1 MDKTVIYIKADKEV
15 KTNAQKIA
23 RELGLSLSDVL
34 NASLRNFIRTRE
46 VRFSAIPQMT
56 PELER
61 LLGTVERDIKERKHL
76 SRPLKEKEEVERYL
90 DSL

>member
-1 MDKTVIYIKADKEV
+1 MKTMINIRADKEV
-15 KTNAQKIA
+15 KREAQQLAKK
-23 RELGLSLSDVL
+23 LGLSLSDVM

-46 VRFSAIPQMT
+46 VRVSDVPHMT

-61 LLGTVERDIKERKHL
+61 LIGIAERDRKADKHI
-76 SRPLKEKEEVERYL
+76 SPVLKTPAEVERYL

>member
-1 MDKTVIYIKADKEV
+1 MINIKADKEV
-15 KTNAQKIA
+15 KQEAQRLAKK
-23 RELGLSLSDVL
+23 LGLSLSDVM

-46 VRFSAIPQMT
+46 VRISDIPHMT

-61 LLGTVERDIKERKHL
+61 LIGIAEFDRKTGKNISPVLKTPKE
-76 SRPLKEKEEVERYL
+76 VGRYL

>member
-1 MDKTVIYIKADKEV
+1 MSKTVIYIKADKEI

-61 LLGTVERDIKERKHL
+61 LLGTVEQDIKAKKHL
-76 SRPLKEKEEVERYL
+76 SMPLREKEEVERYL